1 MTRISSAMINAN
13 ALTHLQ
19 IAQEDMFD
27 AQRQSATQ
35 TKADDLKGYGRDAK
49 SLVTLQRML
58 AKGQSHVETSEEL
71 NLRLSLQDVQLE
83 RAASVMGELKQ
94 SLTEAMALDN
104 LSEVDTLVNNA
115 FNDLKSVFN
124 STHNGKYM
132 FAGTRSDTAP
142 IQTTNL
148 ADLAANP
155 LIDAITQDGAVQQI
169 RIDDARVVDAG
180 PLAKDAASEIFSVL
194 RDLKIFNDGAT
205 GPFTS
210 NPDDAQ
216 KTAIETAIADL
227 GIAFDNILT
236 VQAQNGAVMN
246 ETDTIIE
253 RQQSENNLLEKLSA
267 DITDVDLAEVA
278 VKLNQAQLQF
288 QATASIFNRIQS
300 LSLVDYLR

>member
-19 IAQEDMFD
+19 IAQEDMFE

-35 TKADDLKGYGRDAK
+35 TKADDLKGFGRDAK

-58 AKGQSHVETSEEL
+58 AKGQSHVETSQEL

-94 SLTEAMALDN
+94 SLTEAIALDN
-104 LSEVDTLVNNA
+104 LSEVDALVNNA

-132 FAGTRSDTAP
+132 FAGTLSDTAP
-142 IQTTNL
+142 IQAASL
-148 ADLAANP
+148 ADLSANP
-155 LIDAITQDGAVQQI
+155 LTDAISQDGAVQKI
-169 RIDDARVVDAG
+169 RIDDSRVVDAG
-180 PLAKDAASEIFSVL
+180 PLAKDSASEVFSVL
-194 RDLKIFNDGAT
+194 RDLKIFSDSAS
-205 GPFTS
+205 GPFSS

-216 KTAIETAIADL
+216 KAAIDTAISGL
-227 GIAFDNILT
+227 GAAFDNILS
-236 VQAQNGAVMN
+236 VQAQNGSVMN
-246 ETDTIIE
+246 ETDTVIE

-278 VKLNQAQLQF
+278 VRLNQAQLQF
-288 QATASIFNRIQS
+288 QASASIFNRIQS